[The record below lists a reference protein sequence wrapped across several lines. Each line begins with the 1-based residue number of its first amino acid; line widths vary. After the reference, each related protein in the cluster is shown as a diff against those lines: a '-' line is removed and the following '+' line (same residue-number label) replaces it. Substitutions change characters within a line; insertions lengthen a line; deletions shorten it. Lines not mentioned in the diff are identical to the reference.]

1 MSHSKHCDDQF
12 HTNDPNV
19 PHSKL
24 CDDEFHT
31 NDPNVL
37 HSKQYD
43 EFHTEKKTQMCYT
56 ANSVIM
62 NLIPITPRVPHSKQY
77 VDEFNDN
84 DFSVRVYTV
93 NSVMISVFST
103 AKGKGGS
110 FLLHVPLRSPSP
122 NVLVPLPEV
131 NKTKQINK

>member
-103 AKGKGGS
+103 AKVARS
-110 FLLHVPLRSPSP
+110 SCMFPSAPLHQMYSSLCQKLIKLNR
-122 NVLVPLPEV
+122 
-131 NKTKQINK
+131 